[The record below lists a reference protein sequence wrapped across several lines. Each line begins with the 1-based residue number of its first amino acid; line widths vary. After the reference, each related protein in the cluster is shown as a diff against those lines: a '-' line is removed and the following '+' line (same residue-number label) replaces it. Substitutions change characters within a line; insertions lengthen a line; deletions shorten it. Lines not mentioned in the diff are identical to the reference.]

1 MGGERGTNIK
11 IDEFGGSRGSVRSPS
26 YKFVSRF
33 ASAMKKR
40 GKRGQRVVV
49 LPFFAPPF
57 SPFSTLFSRYRREIC
72 MSGQRGERGEGGR
85 VTRESKRFRNV
96 AQQPIRPQWGWN
108 TWNTWKRYDDRGE
121 EGERTV
127 HSYTVIDR
135 SYPCFRFVNSNW
147 LDRGIDEFGM
157 R

>member
-49 LPFFAPPF
+49 LPFFAPP
-57 SPFSTLFSRYRREIC
+57 SPPFLLCSRGIGGKSAC
-72 MSGQRGERGEGGR
+72 LDKGERGGRGVESRANRNDFETSRSNPFALNEGG
-85 VTRESKRFRNV
+85 
-96 AQQPIRPQWGWN
+96 IRGIRGN
-108 TWNTWKRYDDRGE
+108 GTTTGGE

>member
-40 GKRGQRVVV
+40 GKGGRGQRVVV
-49 LPFFAPPF
+49 LPFFAPP
-57 SPFSTLFSRYRREIC
+57 SPPFLLCSRGIGGKSAC
-72 MSGQRGERGEGGR
+72 LDKGGRGGRGGR

-108 TWNTWKRYDDRGE
+108 TWNTWKRYDDKGGGRGE
-121 EGERTV
+121 
-127 HSYTVIDR
+127 DR
-135 SYPCFRFVNSNW
+135 SQLHSDWSFVSLLPFR
-147 LDRGIDEFGM
+147 EF
-157 R
+157 